1 MSFVCLL
8 ENSVPSS
15 CLLQGGFTNQL
26 RRSTA
31 GFYVKEGIYSF
42 CTLTEFLWWEN
53 INKFPVQFHQFTAIQ
68 VRTKTNFF
76 LLPSSHSSLV
86 CIWSLLPFISD
97 LLWSCYILG
106 NEVSALV
113 VAPHPP
119 SSGAVLWSISPL
131 PSVPP
136 SHFGRAACCLNMCHD
151 LWGRRERSAALGFP
165 RAALGPL
172 QKNPPAIA
180 LWEGRDRVLQS
191 SGRKGQGDPKVNQF
205 CREHNIGVAP
215 HTAGLYGCMFDF
227 TTFCLIFAGNR
238 LIPVMGTCLSLNI
251 GSKEV

>member
-15 CLLQGGFTNQL
+15 CLLQGGFPNQL

-31 GFYVKEGIYSF
+31 GFYVTEGIYSF

-86 CIWSLLPFISD
+86 CIWPLLPFISD
-97 LLWSCYILG
+97 LLWSCSILG

-113 VAPHPP
+113 VAPHPSLLWRCAVINQPFAVRP
-119 SSGAVLWSISPL
+119 SLSFRACRLLFEHVPWSLGEKGALGCPGLSQGRAGASAEKPSCNSPVGGQGQSPAVLWQE
-131 PSVPP
+131 
-136 SHFGRAACCLNMCHD
+136 RAR
-151 LWGRRERSAALGFP
+151 GSKSEP
-165 RAALGPL
+165 
-172 QKNPPAIA
+172 
-180 LWEGRDRVLQS
+180 VLQRAQYWS
-191 SGRKGQGDPKVNQF
+191 CSAHSWTVWMHVWFYSILPDICRK
-205 CREHNIGVAP
+205 
-215 HTAGLYGCMFDF
+215 
-227 TTFCLIFAGNR
+227 
-238 LIPVMGTCLSLNI
+238 
-251 GSKEV
+251 